1 MRQSMRRL
9 GPVLKDA
16 WRLSLPYFK
25 SEEKWVAN
33 ALLLSIIAL
42 NLAMVGMNVMLN
54 FWNGAFY
61 DSLQSRDW
69 ASFTSLIFLYKKTP
83 HGFLPG
89 FCSIAAVYILV
100 AVYSTY
106 LNQWLQIRW
115 RSWLTRRYIEDWMGD
130 RVYYRMSLVA
140 RPGGEG
146 TDNPDQRI
154 SEDIRDFVDKTLSL
168 GLDLLSNIV
177 TLFSFVGILWALSG
191 AMKVFGL
198 NIPGYLVWVA
208 LIYAVVGTWLT
219 HLIGRPLAR
228 LNFNQQRVEAD
239 FRFAL
244 ARMRENTE
252 GIALYHGEAEE
263 RGGLGVR
270 FGGVVENWWAI
281 MRRTK
286 ALNALTSGYGQ
297 IATVFPIV
305 VAAPRYFSGAI
316 QLGTLTRIA
325 SGFGQVQSALS
336 WFVTSYASLAS
347 WSATVERLGSFE
359 RAIQE
364 AKLHGGDGAERVAGE
379 AGLAL
384 EDVDLLL
391 PDGKP
396 LMEHA
401 RLSLKPGEAT
411 VISGNSGSGKSTL
424 FRALAGIWPYSK
436 GRITLPAGQSM
447 FLPQRPYLPL
457 GTLRRAVTYPADPAT
472 VSDAE
477 IAAVLEAI
485 GLGHLLPA
493 VEERRNWSLSL
504 SGGEQQ
510 RLAIGRALL
519 LKPDWLFL
527 DEATANLDPEA
538 EQALY
543 MLLRETLPQTTLV
556 SIAHRES
563 VAKHHDR
570 RIVLKDGHLGDIG
583 GPVTSAAAD

>member
-1 MRQSMRRL
+1 MRRSMRRL

-25 SEEKWVAN
+25 SEEKLAAN
-33 ALLLSIIAL
+33 ALLFSIIAL
-42 NLAMVGMNVMLN
+42 NLAMVGMNVVLN

-61 DSLQSRDW
+61 DSLQTRDW
-69 ASFTSLIFLYKKTP
+69 NSFVSLLFLYKKTP

-89 FCSIAAVYILV
+89 FCGIAAVYILV

-115 RSWLTRRYIEDWMGD
+115 RRWLTRRYLDDWLGD

-154 SEDIRDFVDKTLSL
+154 SEDIRDFVDNTLSL
-168 GLDLLSNIV
+168 GLDLLSNVV
-177 TLFSFVGILWALSG
+177 TLFSFVGILWSLSG
-191 AMKVFGL
+191 AMKIFGL
-198 NIPGYLVWVA
+198 NIPGYMVWVA

-228 LNFNQQRVEAD
+228 LSFVQQRREAD

-252 GIALYHGEAEE
+252 GIALYHGEDEE
-263 RGGLGVR
+263 HGELEKR
-270 FGGVVENWWAI
+270 FGGVIENWWAI

-297 IATVFPIV
+297 IATIFPIV

-325 SGFGQVQSALS
+325 SGFGQVQGAMS
-336 WFVTSYASLAS
+336 WFVSSYASLAS
-347 WSATVERLGSFE
+347 WSAIVERLGSFE

-364 AKLHGGDGAERVAGE
+364 AKLHGGDGAERVKAGE
-379 AGLAL
+379 AVTLDDVGLF
-384 EDVDLLL
+384 L

-401 RLSLKPGEAT
+401 RLSLTPGEAT
-411 VISGNSGSGKSTL
+411 VISGASGSGKSTL
-424 FRALAGIWPYSK
+424 FRVLAGIWPYSG
-436 GRITLPAGQSM
+436 GRITLPAGSSM
-447 FLPQRPYLPL
+447 FLPQRTYLPL
-457 GTLRRAVTYPADPAT
+457 GTLHRAITYPADPAT
-472 VSDAE
+472 LPAGAAE
-477 IAAVLEAI
+477 EVLTAI
-485 GLGHLLPA
+485 GLGHLLPEL
-493 VEERRNWSLSL
+493 EEHRNWALSL

-538 EQALY
+538 EQQLY
-543 MLLRETLPQTTLV
+543 DLLRTRLPQTTVV

-563 VAKHHDR
+563 VARLHER
-570 RIVLKDGHLGDIG
+570 RILLKGGHLGDIG
-583 GPVTSAAAD
+583 GPLTTAAE